1 MKRKVAVSPPPPTQR
16 QINPRF
22 KDRLPGIMT
31 EISDALLVIEPAIE
45 KVNVQLR
52 EFLDYLDFEIRKTD
66 LEIREMKW
74 ESKVDIGT
82 VKQAEA
88 WLQQLQQLKTDFNV
102 AMMTSPPAT
111 IRAMTERVT
120 KMFGV

>member
-1 MKRKVAVSPPPPTQR
+1 MKRKAAVPPPTPAPR
-16 QINPRF
+16 PINPRF

-31 EISDALLVIEPAIE
+31 EISDALLVIEPAIDR
-45 KVNVQLR
+45 VNVQLR

-74 ESKVDIGT
+74 ELKVDIGT
-82 VKQAEA
+82 LKEAES

-102 AMMTSPPAT
+102 AVMTSPPAT
-111 IRAMTERVT
+111 IRAMAERVT

>member
-1 MKRKVAVSPPPPTQR
+1 
-16 QINPRF
+16 
-22 KDRLPGIMT
+22 MT